1 MGGCPS
7 QFMRRARRPQTGGS
21 NRTPQVYPVAPLIA
35 TKPQAVTHPALP
47 TVERRKQPFT
57 SRGTPR
63 LTKDERNG
71 TVVRTRANWDVM
83 RKDAGVYRQVRK
95 YLPKRHLHTDMPWWE
110 AEEQQRLLEAA
121 RHAAVDQPPDARPTA
136 QVPPTPAPQKTVP
149 PAMTADEVAQFLC
162 YRITDDQKDVS
173 RAFKF
178 YDKDG
183 GGTID
188 RKEFRHFLEDRYL
201 LRLNDYEFHKFY
213 KFVDTDGTGVVDFRE
228 FLAFFNRK

>member
-1 MGGCPS
+1 
-7 QFMRRARRPQTGGS
+7 
-21 NRTPQVYPVAPLIA
+21 
-35 TKPQAVTHPALP
+35 
-47 TVERRKQPFT
+47 
-57 SRGTPR
+57 
-63 LTKDERNG
+63 
-71 TVVRTRANWDVM
+71 
-83 RKDAGVYRQVRK
+83 
-95 YLPKRHLHTDMPWWE
+95 MPWWE

-228 FLAFFNRK
+228 FLAFFNRKQKDPRVWGLGDSGYNIKVNEDMLLEADKGSLFLPTPPTSRGSTASSRPDVGATGTAAATSGRPRTGSLRSRRSQR